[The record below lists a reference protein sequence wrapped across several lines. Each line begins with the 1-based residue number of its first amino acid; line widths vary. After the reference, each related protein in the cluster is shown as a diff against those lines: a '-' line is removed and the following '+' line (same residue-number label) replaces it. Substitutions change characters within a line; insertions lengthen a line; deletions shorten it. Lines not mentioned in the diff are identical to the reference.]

1 MILLQRVVLYHRRRS
16 NSYTFA
22 QNIAVAHTPFAPHP
36 TTRSTCSTRPAKP
49 NPENT
54 VNPVKTNRKRPG
66 STTRHAIDGRRLA
79 WTLIIPPANLPSVLY
94 PAAAVRIRYVTF
106 HRDIL
111 YVKGA
116 PLLWSGLG
124 AEHRQ
129 GIASSGV
136 CMKLTKRSIV
146 RNKLIE

>member
-1 MILLQRVVLYHRRRS
+1 MVVIYLRNSSQTAQFSLRQARS
-16 NSYTFA
+16 NM
-22 QNIAVAHTPFAPHP
+22 PFTPHP
-36 TTRSTCSTRPAKP
+36 TARSTCSTRPAKP

-136 CMKLTKRSIV
+136 CVKLTKRSIV